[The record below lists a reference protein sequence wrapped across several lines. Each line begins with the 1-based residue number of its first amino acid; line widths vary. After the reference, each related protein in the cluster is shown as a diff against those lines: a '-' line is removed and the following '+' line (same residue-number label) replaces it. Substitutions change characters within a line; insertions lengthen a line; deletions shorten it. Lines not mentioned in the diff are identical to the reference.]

1 MGDRPLIG
9 VTTSE
14 IRLAENVRQVPEGEP
29 PRREMALGL
38 TYLRAIEA
46 GGGLPVVI
54 PPLELPALRPLLSRL
69 SGLCLSGGP
78 DLDPTTYGARSHH
91 KLGPTEPQLDRFEIA
106 LARRAYT
113 ADLPILGIC
122 RGAQALNVA
131 TGGTLRQHLAGPPST
146 LEHRQSEPPDQA
158 THRVRVQEGTLLAS
172 VLGDHSCMVN
182 SFHHQA
188 SKRIGRGLR
197 AVAWSDDGVIEGL
210 EAPRRAFVLGVQ
222 WHAECLA
229 VAPAQ
234 AALFAAL
241 VDAAQSRAE
250 GRTDARVA

>member
-1 MGDRPLIG
+1 MGERPLIG

-14 IRLAENVRQVPEGEP
+14 IRLAENVQQVPEGEP

-46 GGGLPVVI
+46 AGGLPVVI

-78 DLDPTTYGARSHH
+78 DLDPKTYGARNHRR
-91 KLGPTEPQLDRFEIA
+91 LGPIEPQLDRFEIA

-113 ADLPILGIC
+113 ANLPILGIC

-131 TGGTLRQHLAGPPST
+131 AGGTLRQHLPGPPAT
-146 LEHRQSEPPDQA
+146 LEHRQSEPPDLP
-158 THRVRVQEGTLLAS
+158 THRVRIQEGSLMAS